1 MGSVIDAESE
11 HARAVSMRVS
21 SSPLD
26 HMTADMKRKLDDTAA
41 KKERCATRQRKY
53 YAARLA
59 RENITLR
66 DSPENI
72 LRCATRQRTYYAARL
87 AREHITLH
95 CVECSGAA

>member
-26 HMTADMKRKLDDTAA
+26 HITADMKRKLDDTAA

-53 YAARLA
+53 CAALCRVQWGGLNA
-59 RENITLR
+59 LR
-66 DSPENI
+66 AGF
-72 LRCATRQRTYYAARL
+72 RCNPAA
-87 AREHITLH
+87 
-95 CVECSGAA
+95 